1 MPTDLKI
8 YKDLTGVLLGP
19 VRERP
24 ALYLGE
30 YKISK
35 LPNFITGYSIGSH
48 MTKNIDAQPDKYF
61 EGPGFINWFFKKYNI
76 ADTSFWQTPFLE
88 EAKGD
93 EKKALDLF
101 FDYLDEYSKCI
112 SADTKV

>member
-1 MPTDLKI
+1 MVTDLKI
-8 YKDLTGVLLGP
+8 YKDLIGLLLGP

-30 YKISK
+30 YKISA
-35 LPNFITGYSIGSH
+35 LPNFITGYSLGRH
-48 MTKNIDAQPDKYF
+48 LNKNTDAKPDKYF
-61 EGPGFINWFFKKYNI
+61 DEPGFIQWYFKKYNI

-93 EKKALDLF
+93 EKIALDLF
-101 FDYLDEYSKCI
+101 FKYLDEYSKSN
-112 SADTKV
+112 SAET